1 MNLHAK
7 SLMLYP
13 ITNLCRLFGVSK
25 QAYFKYDQNKAFERA
40 AKLSFALEYIRLTRS
55 KDHGIGGKKLYVM
68 YKRDQAASGELIG
81 RDMFYQLI
89 DENGL
94 KIRQKRHKP
103 RTTDST
109 HGLPT
114 YPNLIK
120 DFIPTAPNQ
129 LWVSDITYIPLWHS
143 RGKYAFCYLSL
154 ILDAYSEEIIGWSVG
169 QDLSTVYPLKA
180 LRMARKR
187 LEGIP
192 LENIKL
198 IHHSDRGL
206 QYASREY
213 VEILKGYHIS
223 VSMTEDGNPKDNPQA
238 ERINNTMK
246 NELLKDMRFS
256 NISQV
261 MTAVTKAIN
270 FYNNKR
276 PHMSIDNMTP
286 AQAASCT
293 GEINK
298 RWHSWR
304 ETAIK
309 RKLGKNGEEDAV
321 ITGKGLPLPPVDGSS
336 SHLCP

>member
-1 MNLHAK
+1 
-7 SLMLYP
+7 
-13 ITNLCRLFGVSK
+13 
-25 QAYFKYDQNKAFERA
+25 
-40 AKLSFALEYIRLTRS
+40 
-55 KDHGIGGKKLYVM
+55 
-68 YKRDQAASGELIG
+68 
-81 RDMFYQLI
+81 MFYQLI

-129 LWVSDITYIPLWHS
+129 LWVSDITYIPLWHNS
-143 RGKYAFCYLSL
+143 GKYAFCYLSL

-180 LRMARKR
+180 LRLARKR

-261 MTAVTKAIN
+261 MTAVTKAVN

-321 ITGKGLPLPPVDGSS
+321 ITGKCLPLPPVDGSS